1 MWTRGEIRVVEHPR
15 ESAPSARVAS
25 AVGTS
30 GGRAELKDKIDVKTS
45 EARAFRDVT
54 SPTEA
59 YDLLLGGEIVGQVI
73 HDESPLK
80 GVPHGGDQWVL
91 VQRDADYSLATASRD
106 DAIEHARSIVAA
118 RMAATGENPS
128 GPGQVRRG
136 ERSRRMALR
145 LTGVALSLAALLA
158 FVVRVRAR

>member
-1 MWTRGEIRVVEHPR
+1 MVEHPR
-15 ESAPSARVAS
+15 ESAPSERVAS

-30 GGRAELKDKIDVKTS
+30 AGRTELERKIDVKPS
-45 EARAFRDVT
+45 EAHAFRDVT

-91 VQRDADYSLATASRD
+91 VQRDADYSLATGSVD
-106 DAIEHARSIVAA
+106 EAIDHARSIVAA
-118 RMAATGENPS
+118 RMTTTGENPS
-128 GPGQVRRG
+128 GSGQVRRG
-136 ERSRRMALR
+136 GHSRRMKLR
-145 LTGVALSLAALLA
+145 LTAIVLALGALLA
-158 FVVRVRAR
+158 LAVRARAR